1 MHYNDLL
8 EEIYQRQLELSTIQ
22 GSLADMRLQIDQ
34 EATILGVSNPFTIT
48 ANGQDGNSAGIGE
61 GESSSSSSSSEAEDC
76 NESDSSSGGTGIAD
90 KAAIKAAR
98 KAEKKA
104 KGRTKFRGHKRGSSL
119 ELDVAWDYG
128 VAAGSI
134 AVAEDD
140 E

>member
-1 MHYNDLL
+1 MRYNDLL
-8 EEIYQRQLELSTIQ
+8 EEIYQRQLELTTIQ

-34 EATILGVSNPFTIT
+34 EATILGVGNPFTIT
-48 ANGQDGNSAGIGE
+48 ASGQDGISAGTGE
-61 GESSSSSSSSEAEDC
+61 GETNSSSSETEDC
-76 NESDSSSGGTGIAD
+76 GESDSSSGGTGLAD

-104 KGRTKFRGHKRGSSL
+104 KGRNKFRGHKRGSSL

-128 VAAGSI
+128 VAGSV